1 MAPELAAL
9 AAAVLVQF
17 CALGAYSVVGNLQLG
32 PKVTLSPRDRVPPL
46 SPLLGRLQRAHANG
60 IEALATFTP
69 AVLVVVLADA
79 SSPLTAACAW
89 THVAARALYVPAY
102 ALGLVPWRSLIW
114 TVGMGATALMLVLAF
129 LTP

>member
-1 MAPELAAL
+1 LAPELSAL

-17 CALGAYSVVGNLQLG
+17 AALTAYSVVGNRQLG
-32 PKVTLSPRDRVPPL
+32 PRVTLSPRDHLPPL

-79 SSPLTAACAW
+79 GSGFTAACAW
-89 THVAARALYVPAY
+89 THVVARALYIPAY
-102 ALGLVPWRSLIW
+102 GLGLVPWRSLIW
-114 TVGMGATALMLVLAF
+114 TVGMGATALMLVSAF